1 MYCSSCGTQIED
13 GNRFCPEC
21 GARVSMVH
29 GIQPQVSQ
37 NQQMQPRIIQTQ
49 PMPAGKIKLK
59 KKKKW
64 PFILLI
70 VLILIIAMVVG
81 FLGFGMY
88 RKSYVGKQLELAQNY
103 LLDQNYEE
111 AIVALT
117 NALKYEPKDSET
129 YDRLVDA
136 YLEWADYV
144 IDTKQDYEEAID
156 ILQRGKEQTGD
167 DRIAE
172 KLREYED
179 YNEMQGNLTGILD
192 HIAALCNDGDFDAV
206 FTYMQ
211 SDEYAYLIRN
221 VKGLKD
227 DFIADTAYGR
237 VGIYR
242 IKESKYGNYM
252 LYYGDFEK
260 KKESYIRHGVGVWL
274 GYYDGNNC
282 LVTGEWKN
290 DKPNGKQ
297 VMREWNSSL
306 ASDVISRVVQGNVK
320 DGLWDGA
327 VKWSLERNSGETDV
341 FDVTF
346 QDGVALIL
354 YPSEK
359 NKNRYVIGTN
369 TAGTGMELSIDDP
382 NDVFSITG
390 F

>member
-1 MYCSSCGTQIED
+1 MYCSSCGKQIED
-13 GNRFCPEC
+13 GNRFCVEC
-21 GARVSMVH
+21 GASIPKAPV
-29 GIQPQVSQ
+29 IQPQV
-37 NQQMQPRIIQTQ
+37 IQTQ
-49 PMPAGKIKLK
+49 RVQPHVVQTQAASAVKRQSK

-64 PFILLI
+64 PFMILTA
-70 VLILIIAMVVG
+70 LILAVAVVVG
-81 FLGFGMY
+81 FLGYKMY
-88 RKSYVGKQLELAQNY
+88 QKSYANDQIELGQNY

-111 AIVALT
+111 AIVAFT
-117 NALKYEPKDSET
+117 NALKYEPKNAET

-136 YLEWADYV
+136 YIEWADYV

-156 ILQRGKEQTGD
+156 ILQRGQEQTGD

-172 KLREYED
+172 RLREYKD
-179 YNEMQGNLTGILD
+179 YEKMQGNLTEILD
-192 HIAALCNDGDFDAV
+192 HIASLCNDGDFDDV

-221 VKGLKD
+221 VKELKD
-227 DFIADTAYGR
+227 DFIADTSYGR

-282 LVTGEWKN
+282 LVTGEWED

-306 ASDVISRVVQGNVK
+306 AADVVNRVVQGNVK
-320 DGLWDGA
+320 DGLWNGS
-327 VKWSLERNSGETDV
+327 VKWSLERESGETDV

-346 QDGVALIL
+346 RDGVAEIL

-359 NKNRYVIGTN
+359 NKNRFVIGTN
-369 TAGTGMELSIDDP
+369 TAGTGMELSINNP